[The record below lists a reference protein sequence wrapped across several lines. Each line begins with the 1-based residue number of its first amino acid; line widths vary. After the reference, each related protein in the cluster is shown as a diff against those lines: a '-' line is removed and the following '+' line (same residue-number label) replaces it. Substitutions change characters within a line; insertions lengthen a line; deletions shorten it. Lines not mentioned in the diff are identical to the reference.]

1 MNFRWNLLWIGAT
14 MLISACQNNASEST
28 TQNNETEKEA
38 LPTTLITLSGQSQK
52 PEKGRLILK
61 KFEEGQFMPLD
72 TLVLNGKSFKL
83 EVPVSEADFYL
94 LDVFGQAEFPLVL
107 NPAQPLVRL
116 ELSSQAGKP
125 NLQVKDS
132 KDTQHYEDLQLII
145 NEFGQKLKDLEAKY
159 PEPGAAMQEEYQQIQ
174 EKSVADIK
182 KLIEAIGPSIVALRA
197 ASVLDPETE
206 FEYLEALSQK
216 MKKKL
221 PNSRYTQQL
230 EQKVQVLAEQRQAT
244 AHLAVG
250 KPAPEINLLDPN
262 GQNINLSSLQGKLVL
277 IDFWASWCVPC
288 RRENPNVVKVYDRY
302 KNQGFEIYGVSL
314 DRNREAWLK
323 AIAEDQLTWLHVF
336 DGSSQAAQTYAV
348 QAIPA
353 TFLIGKDGKILAKNL
368 RGAALEAKIAEVLA
382 KG

>member
-1 MNFRWNLLWIGAT
+1 

-38 LPTTLITLSGQSQK
+38 LPTTLITLVGQSQK

-107 NPAQPLVRL
+107 SPAQPLIRL

-132 KDTQHYEDLQLII
+132 KDTQHYEDLQVIL
-145 NEFGQKLKDLEAKY
+145 NDFGQKVKDLEAKY

-174 EKSVADIK
+174 EKSVAEIK

-206 FEYLEALSQK
+206 FEYLETLSQK
-216 MKKKL
+216 MKKSL

-230 EQKVQVLAEQRQAT
+230 ERKVQVLAEQRQAT

-250 KPAPEINLLDPN
+250 KPAPEINLLDRN
-262 GQNINLSSLQGKLVL
+262 GQNIALSSLKGKLVL

-336 DGSSQAAQTYAV
+336 DGSSEAAQTYAV

-382 KG
+382 KS